1 MNDFQ
6 KHQRSQKVNDFW
18 NYIEKRD
25 QTTGRTDLSRK
36 ACGFTLDDGPILVTG
51 AGGFVGRR
59 LMDMLQ
65 LGEGDIAA
73 DSTTD
78 FYAPAGVK
86 RILWKLPGP
95 PSSFPGEVRYVV
107 HLAGLSSV
115 AHSLSDADKVMNVN
129 AGGTQSVAQWVRD
142 YSPGAVFLLASSA
155 EVYRP
160 SADILTE
167 SSLVEPG
174 NPYGKSK
181 LEAEEL
187 LASAGIRHVISRSF
201 PHFGPGQAGHF
212 VLPSFCRR
220 IIRSGEDREISTGN
234 LAAVRD
240 YLYIDDVVTAYTCL
254 LAEGV
259 SGEVYNVC
267 SGKGIS
273 IGDLLS
279 RIISI
284 SGAEYSVVTDPG
296 LLREQ
301 DQFRQVG
308 SSEKLRS
315 LGWTQQVSIQN
326 GLKMLYQWW
335 EERL

>member
-1 MNDFQ
+1 
-6 KHQRSQKVNDFW
+6 
-18 NYIEKRD
+18 
-25 QTTGRTDLSRK
+25 LSRK
-36 ACGFTLDDGPILVTG
+36 AAGFTLKDGPILVTG

-59 LMDMLQ
+59 LMDMFQ
-65 LGEGDIAA
+65 LGDGDIAA
-73 DSTTD
+73 DSTED
-78 FYAPAGVK
+78 FYAPPGVK
-86 RILWKLPGP
+86 RIQWELPGP
-95 PSSFPGEVRYVV
+95 PSSFPGEVQYVV

-115 AHSLSDADKVMNVN
+115 AHSMSDADKVMKVN
-129 AGGTQSVAQWVRD
+129 AGGTHSVAQWVRE

-155 EVYRP
+155 EVYHP
-160 SADILTE
+160 SEEILTE
-167 SSLVEPG
+167 NSLIKPG

-181 LEAEEL
+181 LEAEKL
-187 LASAGIRHVISRSF
+187 LASAGIHHVISRSF

-220 IIRSGEDREISTGN
+220 IIRSGESAEISTGN
-234 LAAVRD
+234 LTAVRD
-240 YLYIDDVVTAYTCL
+240 YLYIDDVVTAYACL
-254 LAEGV
+254 LAEGI

-267 SGKGIS
+267 SGNGLS

-279 RIISI
+279 LIISI
-284 SGAEYSVVTDPG
+284 SGAEYRAVTDPG
-296 LLREQ
+296 LLRKQ

-315 LGWTQQVSIQN
+315 LGWTQKIPIEK

>member
-1 MNDFQ
+1 
-6 KHQRSQKVNDFW
+6 
-18 NYIEKRD
+18 
-25 QTTGRTDLSRK
+25 LSRE
-36 ACGFTLDDGPILVTG
+36 AGGFVLDDGPILVTG

-78 FYAPAGVK
+78 FYAPSGVT
-86 RILWKLPGP
+86 RIRWNLPDP
-95 PSSFPGEVRYVV
+95 PSSSVGEVRYVI

-115 AHSLSDADKVMNVN
+115 AHSMSDADRVMNVN
-129 AGGTQSVAQWVRD
+129 AGGTQSVAQWVKEH
-142 YSPGAVFLLASSA
+142 SPDAVFLLASSA

-160 SADILTE
+160 SEDTLFE
-167 SSLVEPG
+167 NSPVEPVS
-174 NPYGKSK
+174 PYGESK
-181 LEAEEL
+181 LKAEKL
-187 LASAGIRHVISRSF
+187 LASTGIQYVISRSF

-212 VLPSFCRR
+212 ALPSFCRR
-220 IIRSGEDREISTGN
+220 IICSGENKEIATGN
-234 LAAVRD
+234 LTAVRD
-240 YLYIDDVVTAYTCL
+240 YLYIDDVVGAYACL
-254 LAEGV
+254 LAQGV

-279 RIISI
+279 LIIGT
-284 SGAEYSVVTDPG
+284 SGAEYRVVTDPG

-301 DQFRQVG
+301 DQFQQVG
-308 SSEKLRS
+308 SPEKLRS
-315 LGWTQQVSIQN
+315 LGWTQKVPIEK
-326 GLKMLYQWW
+326 GLKRLYQWW